1 MINVQNISSK
11 LAIMPDEALRQFAA
25 MHKED
30 PYTFSLAMFESN
42 RRKQVRSQPP
52 PQMDQTKVV
61 DKELA
66 DMRKELPENLGIAR
80 LPVDMNMASG
90 GIVAFDDGGM
100 THYDKGGNV
109 KSAGSDPK
117 LAYRQYAITQA
128 NKMGLDPALVDSIF
142 QIESKYNPNAV
153 SPKGAVGIGQLMPE
167 TSEAR
172 NLDRKDRTDPYRNI
186 DVSLQEMKSLQ
197 AKYKNDTNKIAAAY
211 NWGQGN
217 LDKHLQQ
224 NDGTINTSKLPK
236 ETQSY
241 LKQLT
246 DLIPLS
252 SANAEVMPQAQAT
265 KPAAPA
271 STEADRSVTGQLKS
285 IGQGIAGIPSAIGN
299 VVAPEGAGGYA
310 PGTRNFFERAADV
323 VGIPEE
329 FQREFSGGL
338 NAVGGAF
345 PNTPL
350 VLPKAAVG
358 VSRAAQAARA
368 AEVAEADLKATQ
380 AEAKIA
386 NLRLPPQVPKAQG
399 IEALSEEERVR
410 RGLGATTPVVPAKPL
425 PDVNAVANM
434 SEAERLKRGLSPR
447 GPVYPLGPDAIKMQQ
462 ELLARRGQVGNI
474 GAKAPSGIE
483 ALTTPQVAPTKFP
496 LGKEALEM
504 NQKLKAAK
512 DALALRN
519 LRADEQAAEAAR
531 KAATATANASKAAE
545 AVEMAKAAKAANVVN
560 KVIEP
565 ANQAIKTVRE
575 VQAVRNADAAADQIT
590 FPSETKP
597 DAVTPPYRPNE
608 TQELLKKYPAPTSVK
623 PSEGSDVKP
632 VGPSKVENPLEKIED
647 LNKGVGRRDAGGDL
661 SPKAKTAIADAAKDA
676 VPKTEDNS
684 GWSKDDWVQFGLALM
699 AGKSS
704 NALTNV
710 GEAGLSL
717 LASKQAR
724 DLKNRELDLYKQ
736 VHMEK
741 PGEREKAVQK
751 LMDANPSLT
760 YEQALARYA
769 ELTTA
774 TGEREKAVKQIMD
787 ERKVPY
793 SKALEIYIDTIES
806 PYKMEAIRQRAE
818 ASAARTALGEARLGE
833 TENEKNERLAFDRLT
848 KFYAAKKDLN
858 LEYPSALRT
867 GSSASAK
874 ARQAEYEEALRE
886 LQIAFKQVPAKAA
899 PAASGP
905 LVKVTGVKP

>member
-11 LAIMPDEALRQFAA
+11 LAIMPDEALKQFAA

-66 DMRKELPENLGIAR
+66 DMGIRKELPENLGIAR

-100 THYDKGGNV
+100 THYSKGGN
-109 KSAGSDPK
+109 AGSDPK

-128 NKMGLDPALVDSIF
+128 NKMGLNPALVDTIF
-142 QIESKYNPNAV
+142 QIESNYNPNAV

-172 NLDRKDRTDPYRNI
+172 NLDRKDRKDPYRNI
-186 DVSLQEMKSLQ
+186 DASLQEMKSLQ
-197 AKYKNDTNKIAAAY
+197 TKYNNDTSKIAAAY

-217 LDKHLQQ
+217 LDNHLKN

-241 LKQLT
+241 LKKLT

-252 SANAEVMPQAQAT
+252 SANAETVTPAQPAQPAPPQ
-265 KPAAPA
+265 
-271 STEADRSVTGQLKS
+271 EVDRSFTGQLRS
-285 IGQGIAGIPSAIGN
+285 LGQGITGI
-299 VVAPEGAGGYA
+299 VAPEGAGGHT
-310 PGTRNFFERAADV
+310 PGTRNFFERAADQAMAPIPDV
-323 VGIPEE
+323 VFEPVGGRENL
-329 FQREFSGGL
+329 QRNVSNTL
-338 NAVGGAF
+338 NALGGWSGPAQIPAKVGKLSA
-345 PNTPL
+345 
-350 VLPKAAVG
+350 
-358 VSRAAQAARA
+358 AAQAAREAEDA
-368 AEVAEADLKATQ
+368 AAALKATQ
-380 AEAKIA
+380 AEAKVASI
-386 NLRLPPQVPKAQG
+386 RLPPAVPKAQG

-410 RGLGATTPVVPAKPL
+410 RGLGTPTPVVPAKPM
-425 PDVNAVANM
+425 PDVNTL

-447 GPVYPLGPDAIKMQQ
+447 GPVYPLGPDALKMQQ
-462 ELLARRGQVGNI
+462 ELAARRGQVGNI
-474 GAKAPSGIE
+474 GAKGPTGIE
-483 ALTTPQVAPTKFP
+483 ALTTSKVAPKKFP
-496 LGKEALEM
+496 LSQESLEM
-504 NQKLKAAK
+504 SQKLKASR
-512 DALALRN
+512 DAQALRN

-531 KAATATANASKAAE
+531 KAATGTANASKAAE
-545 AVEMAKAAKAANVVN
+545 SVEMAKAAKAASAVN
-560 KVIEP
+560 KVIGS
-565 ANQAIKTVRE
+565 ANQAIKTARE
-575 VQAVRNADAAADQIT
+575 VQAARTLDTVADQIQL
-590 FPSETKP
+590 PSETKT
-597 DAVTPPYRPNE
+597 DTVTPPYRPNE

-623 PSEGSDVKP
+623 PPEGGGVKP
-632 VGPSKVENPLEKIED
+632 ENVVSPLPSPLEKIED
-647 LNKGVGRRDAGGDL
+647 LNKGVGRRDAGGNL
-661 SPKAKTAIADAAKDA
+661 SPKAETAIATAAKDA
-676 VPKTEDNS
+676 VPKTEENS
-684 GWSKDDWVQFGLALM
+684 SWSRDDWVQFGLALM

-724 DLKNRELDLYKQ
+724 ELKNRELDLYKQ

-774 TGEREKAVKQIMD
+774 MGEREKAIKQIMD

-793 SKALEIYIDTIES
+793 SKALEIYTDTIEPPS
-806 PYKMEAIRQRAE
+806 RMA
-818 ASAARTALGEARLGE
+818 GVEARLAGILAGQ
-833 TENEKNERLAFDRLT
+833 TNTQARINESASEAAARIARDNLRD
-848 KFYAAKKDLN
+848 FYAAKKSLDTD
-858 LEYPSALRT
+858 YPLALRT

-874 ARQAEYEEALRE
+874 ARQAAYEQELNELRSVHG
-886 LQIAFKQVPAKAA
+886 QAPSKVA

>member
-11 LAIMPDEALRQFAA
+11 LAIMPDEALKQFAA

-66 DMRKELPENLGIAR
+66 DMGIRKELPENLGIAR

-100 THYDKGGNV
+100 THYAKGGD
-109 KSAGSDPK
+109 AGSDPK

-128 NKMGLDPALVDSIF
+128 NKMGLDPALVDTIF
-142 QIESKYNPNAV
+142 QIESQYNPNAV

-172 NLDRKDRTDPYRNI
+172 NLDRKDRKDPYKNI
-186 DVSLQEMKSLQ
+186 DASLQEMKSLQ
-197 AKYKNDTNKIAAAY
+197 TKYNNDTSKIAAAY

-217 LDKHLQQ
+217 LDNHLKN

-241 LKQLT
+241 LKKLT

-252 SANAEVMPQAQAT
+252 SANAETVTPTQPAQPAPPQ
-265 KPAAPA
+265 
-271 STEADRSVTGQLKS
+271 EADRSVTGQLKS

-299 VVAPEGAGGYA
+299 VIAPEGAGGYT
-310 PGTRNFFERAADV
+310 PGTRNFFERSADV
-323 VGIPEE
+323 VGIPEG
-329 FQREFSGGL
+329 FQREFSNTL
-338 NAVGGAF
+338 NALGGFSGPAQIPAKVGKLSA
-345 PNTPL
+345 
-350 VLPKAAVG
+350 
-358 VSRAAQAARA
+358 AAQAAR
-368 AEVAEADLKATQ
+368 EADDAAAALKATQ
-380 AEAKIA
+380 AEAKVA
-386 NLRLPPQVPKAQG
+386 NLRLPPAVPKAQG

-425 PDVNAVANM
+425 PNVNDIANM
-434 SEAERLKRGLSPR
+434 SEAERLKLGFTPR
-447 GPVYPLGPDAIKMQQ
+447 GKIYPLGPDAIKMQQ

-483 ALTTPQVAPTKFP
+483 ALTTSKAAPTKFP
-496 LGKEALEM
+496 LSQESLEM
-504 NQKLKAAK
+504 SQKLKAAR
-512 DALALRN
+512 DAQALRN

-531 KAATATANASKAAE
+531 KAVTEVADASKAAE
-545 AVEMAKAAKAANVVN
+545 GVEMANAAKAANVVN
-560 KVIEP
+560 KVIVP
-565 ANQAIKTVRE
+565 ANQAIKTARE
-575 VQAVRNADAAADQIT
+575 VQATRNLDTAVDQIQ
-590 FPSETKP
+590 FPSETKT

-608 TQELLKKYPAPTSVK
+608 TRELLKKYPAPTSVK
-623 PSEGSDVKP
+623 PPEGGEVKP
-632 VGPSKVENPLEKIED
+632 TNVVNPPSPLEKIED
-647 LNKGVGRRDAGGDL
+647 LNKGVGRRDAGGNL
-661 SPKAKTAIADAAKDA
+661 SPKAETAIATAAKDA
-676 VPKTEDNS
+676 VPKTEENS
-684 GWSKDDWVQFGLALM
+684 SWSKDDWVQFGLALM

-724 DLKNRELDLYKQ
+724 ELKNRELDLYKQ

-741 PGEREKAVQK
+741 PGEREKAIQK

-793 SKALEIYIDTIES
+793 SKALEIYTDTIES
-806 PYKMEAIRQRAE
+806 PYKMAAVLQRAE
-818 ASAARTALGEARLGE
+818 AASSRNALGEAKLGE
-833 TENEKNERLAFDRLT
+833 SSSEAAARISKDNLKN
-848 KFYAAKKDLN
+848 FYIAKKDLD
-858 LEYPSALRT
+858 ERYPSVLRS
-867 GSSASAK
+867 GSSDKSK
-874 ARQAEYEEALRE
+874 ARQAAYEAELLELRA
-886 LQIAFKQVPAKAA
+886 AFDQAPSKVA
-899 PAASGP
+899 PALPGP
-905 LVKVTGVKP
+905 PVKVLGVKP